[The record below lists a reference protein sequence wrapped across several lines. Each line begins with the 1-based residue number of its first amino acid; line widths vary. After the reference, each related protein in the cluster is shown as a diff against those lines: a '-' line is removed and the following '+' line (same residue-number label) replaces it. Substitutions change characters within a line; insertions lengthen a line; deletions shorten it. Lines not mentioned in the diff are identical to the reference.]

1 MLSRRSKS
9 NAIIARTGILFGLDG
24 CGVFRITLCHLRI
37 FERKSVLRVDTSGAG
52 RDNGRHARLYHTKTK
67 ILHAPRSSDD
77 WSLNRAWAA
86 AFPIYAAQAAKIV
99 RAVAGPKD
107 WPLAKAVQNYL
118 FDFLRDEYPHEWNWL
133 AIKAKQMPLEDITPH
148 NVDCLILFGRPEAM
162 SANTLERIHDYW
174 QCGGS
179 VAAVRV
185 SDFAMRGNARFASD
199 LFGGEY
205 YNEHLLQ
212 PAKISLLSDAHHPLL
227 RGVQPFISRGGLH
240 RYELSLSEATPILF
254 GSCSGETLP
263 VAWVRSKLGRR
274 VFATTL
280 GSPADFRQHGFLR
293 LLANAIIWTAR

>member
-1 MLSRRSKS
+1 MDTFG
-9 NAIIARTGILFGLDG
+9 AR
-24 CGVFRITLCHLRI
+24 
-37 FERKSVLRVDTSGAG
+37 
-52 RDNGRHARLYHTKTK
+52 RDNGRHVRLYHTKTK

-77 WSLNRAWAA
+77 WSLNCAGARHFQYTA
-86 AFPIYAAQAAKIV
+86 PRPRKLY
-99 RAVAGPKD
+99 AVAGPKD

-133 AIKAKQMPLEDITPH
+133 AIKAEQMPLEEITPH
-148 NVDCLILFGRPEAM
+148 DVDCLILFGRPEAM
-162 SANTLERIHDYW
+162 SAGALERIHDYW

-212 PAKISLLSDAHHPLL
+212 PAKISLLSDAAHHPLL

-240 RYELSLSEATPILF
+240 RYDLSLTEATPILF